1 MVANLVQIQDKLK
14 DLSDDQLRS
23 AYSQGTV
30 PQFMV
35 MTEMGRRKE
44 MKEEYQKNQAQG
56 STTVAEDILAPAAN
70 MARGLGAMAQPQNRM
85 DTQPQNLPV
94 EQSMAT
100 MPPSPQ
106 PMANKLPVTRMANGG
121 LAKIKARDGMS
132 LGYDP
137 NLGRI
142 FTGQG
147 EDRRFNPEAFREAY
161 LGQLPAD
168 QQNRSSVRRGLL
180 AGSDVGKGTYYV
192 PRVGIES
199 LFPRSTYYGTSAGI
213 DRGALNRA
221 INQVSDLYKSPPEE
235 NAGKKTNEFLEKLKS
250 LRAARLSAGNA
261 PSGAVVPAVAAT
273 STTVPATS
281 TTVPATSTTVPAPKK
296 PVRMPIPSTIPSQV
310 SASGPVYTDVPLE
323 AGKEAAARIYTEQV
337 AADAA
342 AAAADAA
349 KRRELAAAELAAENA
364 ARLRNA
370 AALSGAAP
378 DASGLAALS
387 TEIGNVASRNYQADA
402 NLIPSSL
409 TARQADV
416 TKFLGAI
423 NPSAASAYAGFQT
436 KLKARGEGIEEAR
449 DEAQGF
455 ALIEAALRIA
465 GSKGAT
471 IGEAVSDAAPALASY
486 QKSASSLRKEEALI
500 MGEEMK
506 LAQLQEAEKAGRKAE
521 AASLRKE
528 LGDIGANIRSIKVED
543 KKLFNQSKQA
553 DIAVLSARV
562 TVANAKTDAE
572 YKKELVRLKN
582 AENNRESISAENIA
596 NRANV
601 EIGTLTNR
609 LQTETDPVK
618 RQLIG
623 DQIRNQKQIK
633 QNATATAQAF
643 TKYDPYKK
651 ATAASQV
658 RANIVNMLKQRG
670 AALTAKSQM
679 QKELIAATPQE
690 RQKRIKEF
698 DDNLA
703 KIDKQITAANNTLR
717 SIQDGSY
724 TASGGNRTVITQEQ
738 IDAQRQRSR

>member
-161 LGQLPAD
+161 LSQIPAD
-168 QQNRSSVRRGLL
+168 QQNPSSVRRGLL

-221 INQVSDLYKSPPEE
+221 INQVADLYKSPP
-235 NAGKKTNEFLEKLKS
+235 NALQ
-250 LRAARLSAGNA
+250 RLLNRSGDATPKIAGYSTAPAPAPVPA
-261 PSGAVVPAVAAT
+261 PSGAAVPAVAAT
-273 STTVPATS
+273 STTVNDSTGS
-281 TTVPATSTTVPAPKK
+281 TTVPV
-296 PVRMPIPSTIPSQV
+296 PSQM
-310 SASGPVYTDVPLE
+310 STPVVATDVPLE

-337 AADAA
+337 AAAASAA
-342 AAAADAA
+342 AAGAA
-349 KRRELAAAELAAENA
+349 KRRELAAAELAAEDA

-370 AALSGAAP
+370 VTPPAAA
-378 DASGLAALS
+378 DTSGLAALS
-387 TEIGNVASRNYQADA
+387 TEIGNVASRTYQADA

-409 TARQADV
+409 AAREADV

-623 DQIRNQKQIK
+623 DQIRNQEQIK

-738 IDAQRQRSR
+738 INAQRQRSN

>member
-213 DRGALNRA
+213 DRGALYQA
-221 INQVSDLYKSPPEE
+221 INQVADLYKSPPEE
-235 NAGKKTNEFLEKLKS
+235 NAGKKTNGFLEELKR
-250 LRAARLSAGNA
+250 LRAARFSVRNA
-261 PSGAVVPAVAAT
+261 PSGAVVPAVA
-273 STTVPATS
+273 
-281 TTVPATSTTVPAPKK
+281 ATSTTVPAPKK

-738 IDAQRQRSR
+738 IDAQRQRSN

>member
-147 EDRRFNPEAFREAY
+147 EDRRFNPEAFRKAY
-161 LGQLPAD
+161 LSQIPAD
-168 QQNRSSVRRGLL
+168 QQNPSSVRRGLL

-221 INQVSDLYKSPPEE
+221 INQVADLYKSPP
-235 NAGKKTNEFLEKLKS
+235 NALQ
-250 LRAARLSAGNA
+250 RLLNRSGDATPKIAGYSTAPAPAPVPA
-261 PSGAVVPAVAAT
+261 PSGAAVPAVAAT
-273 STTVPATS
+273 STTVNDSTGS
-281 TTVPATSTTVPAPKK
+281 TTVPV
-296 PVRMPIPSTIPSQV
+296 PSQM
-310 SASGPVYTDVPLE
+310 STPVVATDVPLE

-337 AADAA
+337 AAAASAA
-342 AAAADAA
+342 AAGAA
-349 KRRELAAAELAAENA
+349 KRRELAAAELAAEDA

-370 AALSGAAP
+370 VTPPAAA
-378 DASGLAALS
+378 DTSGLAALS
-387 TEIGNVASRNYQADA
+387 TEIGNVASRTYQADA

-409 TARQADV
+409 AAREADV

-623 DQIRNQKQIK
+623 DQIRNQEQIK

-738 IDAQRQRSR
+738 INAQRQRSN